1 MRYRLPS
8 SRTQKGFSLVELIV
22 TVGVLGI
29 ITGIAITYYGG
40 TLDSSKRVVAKE
52 MAETLNLGLKKH
64 AQVNYAF
71 NLAANDSSADDETAI
86 VRSLQFHHPTDLVP
100 GAPFVRPNWHPVA
113 SNSAEEFRLR
123 WNGRIFLVVE
133 PGTAGTGLKVAFQ
146 ASDYGENYDFPDD
159 FVPVGG

>member
-8 SRTQKGFSLVELIV
+8 SRNQKGFSLVELIV
-22 TVGVLGI
+22 TVGVLGV

-40 TLDSSKRVVAKE
+40 TFDSSKRVVAKE

-64 AQVNYAF
+64 GQINYQF
-71 NLAANDSSADDETAI
+71 NLTADDASADDETAI
-86 VRSLQFHHPTDLVP
+86 VRSLQYRHPTDPVP
-100 GAPFVRPNWHPVA
+100 GAPFLRPNWHPVA

-123 WNGRIFLVVE
+123 WNGRVFLLIE